1 MKSYQ
6 LMCLLISE
14 CTFKIQLPLK
24 EVFNLKIGVISDTHD
39 NLDAIRRAVSY
50 FAKHATII
58 IHAGDVIAPFSA
70 KIFKEANIPVYGVL
84 GNNDGELLT
93 REVFNKLGGKVKR
106 QFNAFTMDNRRIAVM
121 HGEMAEVIE
130 ALILSKMY
138 DIVISGHTHDPKI
151 EKNDGVLHVNPGEN
165 CGYLTGK
172 STIAIIDTAT
182 LTADIIEV

>member
-1 MKSYQ
+1 M
-6 LMCLLISE
+6 
-14 CTFKIQLPLK
+14 
-24 EVFNLKIGVISDTHD
+24 EVFDLKIGVISDTHD
-39 NLDAIRRAVSY
+39 NLDSIKRAVAY
-50 FAKHATII
+50 FAENAELI

-93 REVFNKLGGKVKR
+93 MEVFNRLGGKVKR
-106 QFNAFTMDNRRIAVM
+106 QFNAFTMGNRRIAVM

-130 ALILSKMY
+130 ALIRSKMY

-151 EKNDGVLHVNPGEN
+151 EKKDGVLHVNPGEN

-172 STIAIIDTAT
+172 STIAIIDTTT
-182 LTADIIEV
+182 LTAEIIEV